1 MGVWSPIAGTAP
13 PSRVSGVFTSAPLR
27 IYYGRSRPIT
37 VVVLAEDKQAEQRY
51 TLAVTRVR

>member
-1 MGVWSPIAGTAP
+1 
-13 PSRVSGVFTSAPLR
+13 VFTSAPLR